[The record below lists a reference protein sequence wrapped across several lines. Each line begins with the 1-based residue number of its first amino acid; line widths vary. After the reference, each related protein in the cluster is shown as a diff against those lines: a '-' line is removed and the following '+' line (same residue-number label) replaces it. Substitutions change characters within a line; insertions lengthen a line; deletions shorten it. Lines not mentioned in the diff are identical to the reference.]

1 MSEAASL
8 MLLSMVTLI
17 IWFLIITWWLGIRR
31 TQATNSKDV
40 SMKYYQ
46 VYQGDGETGQL
57 AQHTR
62 HHINLLEL
70 PLVFYVMVVTIVA
83 TGLADMTFAYLAW
96 GFVASRFVHSLVHL
110 SYNNVIHRFA
120 AYGTG
125 LILLSVI
132 TVRLFLVLL

>member
-8 MLLSMVTLI
+8 MLLAMVALI
-17 IWFLIITWWLGIRR
+17 IWFLVVSWWLGIRR
-31 TQATNSKDV
+31 TLATTSSEV

-46 VYQGDGETGQL
+46 VYQGNGESGHL

-83 TGLADMTFAYLAW
+83 TNMADMTFAYLAW
-96 GFVASRFVHSLVHL
+96 GFVAARFVHSFIHL
-110 SYNNVIHRFA
+110 SYNNIVHRFA
-120 AYGTG
+120 AYATG
-125 LILLSVI
+125 LALLSVI
-132 TVRLFLVLL
+132 AVRFFLILL